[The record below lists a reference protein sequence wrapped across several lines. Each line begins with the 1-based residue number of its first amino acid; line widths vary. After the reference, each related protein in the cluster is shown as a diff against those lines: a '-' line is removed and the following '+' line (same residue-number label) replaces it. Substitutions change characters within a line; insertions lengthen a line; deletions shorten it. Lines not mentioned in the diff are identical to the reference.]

1 MAAKGHNVS
10 RRTVLGA
17 GAAAGLAAVAGTSAA
32 TSGRKAEAPVPPPAA
47 PAPGTASC
55 RIEIVCSTC
64 GGDSV
69 TRDAWAEWDAET
81 QDWVLGAAFDY
92 AYCHD
97 CDEETRLEEVELE
110 PG

>member
-1 MAAKGHNVS
+1 MVGERHNVS

-17 GAAAGLAAVAGTSAA
+17 GAAAGLVAVAGTSAPA
-32 TSGRKAEAPVPPPAA
+32 SGQTADASPPPPSA
-47 PAPGTASC
+47 PAPRTAPR

-64 GGDSV
+64 GGSSV
-69 TRDAWAEWDAET
+69 TRDAWAKWDAET

-97 CDEETRLEEVELE
+97 CDEETRLDEVEIGL
-110 PG
+110 G